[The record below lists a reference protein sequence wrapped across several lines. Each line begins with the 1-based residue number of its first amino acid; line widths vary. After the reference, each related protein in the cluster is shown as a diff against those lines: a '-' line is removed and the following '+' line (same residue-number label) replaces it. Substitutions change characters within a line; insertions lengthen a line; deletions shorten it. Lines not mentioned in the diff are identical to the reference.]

1 MHTSHAHPPVS
12 RPPTTVPRSGPGD
25 DPDVVVNTS
34 EDAVDRAELGRL
46 AAGERPARD
55 TPGHG
60 TAGHHPN
67 EPLSAA
73 STGISDS
80 VAASARVAAGSAP
93 SGPAGPPRL
102 LVAAALGATLF
113 LLLVVVWMLLG
124 SNGGDQPASAPAA
137 DGAPAAL
144 PTSDTQTVTGA
155 DGADR
160 VEPVPTIPEIA
171 VPDQV
176 DLAGTVVGGSPVGV
190 PDPVPEPPPPGPG
203 APDPGPPPPPPPAP
217 DLAAQADYELDP
229 GIVGVSITLQNEGDA
244 PLAYELLND
253 GDGYSADAPIGEIA
267 PDGLAAIWLDLAVAP
282 DGDGPT
288 PFTRTVEVGSNG
300 GSAEI
305 TVSGQVEKPGFLVV
319 EAESVPIVD
328 FRASVGFTNVGG
340 LPLEITDVDAP
351 GLTLSAIPDAI
362 AAGETLTIELALCD
376 GDPLPPGSFS
386 HPHPGNPG
394 LVIHQLT
401 AHVHVTTDVNAEVVT
416 LHATVPHLDRPS
428 CEPVIDV
435 PALDLLPAG

>member
-1 MHTSHAHPPVS
+1 MHTRHPHPTVPS
-12 RPPTTVPRSGPGD
+12 PPTADAPSGPGD
-25 DPDVVVNTS
+25 GADLVVNTS
-34 EDAVDRAELGRL
+34 EDAVDRGELGRL
-46 AAGERPARD
+46 ASGELAAHD
-55 TPGHG
+55 TGAHD
-60 TAGHHPN
+60 TSDHPPT
-67 EPLSAA
+67 EPLPADSTGAADGAAA
-73 STGISDS
+73 STC
-80 VAASARVAAGSAP
+80 VATGSAP
-93 SGPAGPPRL
+93 GDSARPPRL
-102 LVAAALGATLF
+102 LVAAAIAATLF
-113 LLLVVVWMLLG
+113 LLLVVMWMLLG
-124 SNGGDQPASAPAA
+124 SNDGDQRASAPAA
-137 DGAPAAL
+137 ADAAAEL
-144 PTSDTQTVTGA
+144 ATSDAQTMTGA
-155 DGADR
+155 HGADP
-160 VEPVPTIPEIA
+160 VEPVPTVPEIA
-171 VPDQV
+171 VPDQI
-176 DLAGTVVGGSPVGV
+176 DLDGTVVGGSPVGA

-217 DLAAQADYELDP
+217 ELAAQAGYDLDP
-229 GIVGVSITLQNEGDA
+229 GILGVSITLQNEGDA

-253 GDGYSADAPIGEIA
+253 GDGYSADAATGEIA

-300 GSAEI
+300 GNAEI

-386 HPHPGNPG
+386 HPHPGDPG
-394 LVIHQLT
+394 LVIHQIA

-435 PALDLLPAG
+435 PTLDLIPAG